1 MPKLVY
7 MYTSGTAP
15 HWFRPAW
22 SDQIEI
28 EYFDVN
34 TTYSTDTVF
43 YYDMYGPL
51 QEHIKPQLA
60 AGHKII
66 YDAKNEHYLNPSK
79 DWVLQEFSKHPGQGM
94 FIISGH
100 TPDDIPGIQ
109 VVATPYW
116 YWIMDQPNFVN
127 NHYHDYVPQ
136 PRHQYRFFMQL
147 SLQRQDRD
155 QLFRQIAPIR
165 QWGMYSYRS
174 QGIHLPNDVDP
185 RSVPNWQRYM
195 NWNWIN
201 ACSITLV
208 VESNL
213 DDKDFTGISIT
224 RNNNRFIC
232 EKTYKPLAYGHAF
245 LMAGNCGNLAH
256 VREQGFETFP
266 ELWDESYDELP
277 LYTDRIDRLVDIIKQ
292 FDPAALSQ
300 PRVQQKIA
308 HNRARFFDRE
318 LTQRLQKE
326 TIVDPVLRFVH
337 A

>member
-34 TTYSTDTVF
+34 ATYSADTVF

-79 DWVLQEFSKHPGQGM
+79 SWIVKEFQQHPGQGM

-100 TPDDIPGIQ
+100 TPDIIPGIQ

-116 YWIMDQPNFVN
+116 YWIMDQPNFRDYK
-127 NHYHDYVPQ
+127 YHDYVQQ

-155 QLFRQIAPIR
+155 QLFRQIEPIR
-165 QWGMYSYRS
+165 HLGLYSYRS
-174 QGIHLPNDVDP
+174 QGINLPNDVD
-185 RSVPNWQRYM
+185 SDTVHNWQRYM
-195 NWNWIN
+195 NWDWIN

-213 DDKDFTGISIT
+213 DDRDFTGISIT

-245 LMAGNCGNLAH
+245 LMAGNCGNLSH

-266 ELWDESYDELP
+266 ELWDESYDELS
-277 LYTDRIDRLVDIIKQ
+277 LYTDRIARLMDIIKQ
-292 FDPAALSQ
+292 FDPAALNQ

-308 HNRARFFDRE
+308 HNRARFFDGA
-318 LTQRLQKE
+318 LVQQLQKE
-326 TIVDPVLRFVH
+326 TIIDPVLRFVH
-337 A
+337 E